1 MEKEVQREFHTFF
14 FIESHPKSIN
24 KQAEVKLREKQPNI
38 QPLRKLLEKDFKS
51 SEEQEDFTVSVYAG
65 DIFPSL
71 IKEKDIK
78 IVKNYIKSFPV
89 KIKLKIQKNK
99 FTGKVNAY
107 LPTDTFIPFVNFDPM
122 KKFIGKDIDPPP
134 QIELLPFQYMS
145 LFSEAII
152 TKERKKITDPT
163 YIEFLRFGVDLLKTS
178 GAVPFKLF
186 LFIYEKIINTENLEL
201 YNSIFDYFHIK
212 KIEQPKN
219 IAELDMFKEHL
230 MLIYEEPSKF
240 IENFKKINN
249 VDFEKYLIKFY
260 TVNIFYY
267 SAYKNIEKIESIML
281 ELRDKNPYDNLILA
295 KLFLSEFNIFY
306 RNIPINHDIKLSL
319 IDSFIQASSSYE
331 NLTCAFSMI
340 TEYVKSDFNT
350 ILLIIIKN
358 YEKINKICVDSNKP
372 LDINDYVILNYDDDL
387 TKIKSNLEIIG
398 KNKLNYAFKAI
409 NFRIVMWDIYFFDGK
424 NLEFLEF
431 LKSYLIQTSLYLE
444 EIIEALD
451 YIIKYTNKNFVTMLE
466 LFVKN
471 YDKIE
476 AISIIEK
483 KYINVLNYIV
493 TDEKDNIDAIKR
505 NLDFIIARK
514 LKANYET
521 LYFKIDIWLFYINNG
536 FNKEFLLYLE
546 KKLFEGALYYDDIL
560 DCLTYATTLRNYQ
573 FAPFLEVIINN
584 FEKIH
589 IFFKNKNTS
598 IDISKY
604 FKHRINT
611 DNLEEIYKL
620 IKVIISKESI
630 KNYRTVYF
638 KINIW
643 EPYSN
648 LKDLIVL
655 RYIRRII
662 IECYKMDK
670 SLTEKDIDLARKIHD
685 VGFLYIREGRLKGDK
700 LLEFLGFEEDFYVE
714 GQINDIIETN
724 KYQQKQLDEHLAS
737 INYLKNENAAL
748 KKRVSDMEYEISDLK
763 DENARLRNRIS
774 SLESDVSNLYSRCR
788 SIQADINAIKIRRM
802 NENNNY

>member
-1 MEKEVQREFHTFF
+1 MSKQAQREFHTYY
-14 FIESHPKSIN
+14 FIESHPKSLN
-24 KQAEVKLREKQPNI
+24 NQVEVVLNVKHSSI
-38 QPLRKLLEKDFKS
+38 QPLRKLIEKDFKS
-51 SEEQEDFTVSVYAG
+51 SNDEDFTVTVYAG

-71 IKEKDIK
+71 IKEKEVK
-78 IVKNYIKSFPV
+78 IVQNYIKAFPV
-89 KIKLKIQKNK
+89 KIAKKIQKNK
-99 FTGKVNAY
+99 FEGKVNAY
-107 LPTDTFIPFVNFDPM
+107 LPMDCFVHFVNFDPI
-122 KKFIGKDIDPPP
+122 KKLIGKNIDPPP

-145 LFSEAII
+145 LFNEVLLVI
-152 TKERKKITDPT
+152 ERRKITEPI
-163 YIEFLRFGVDLLKTS
+163 YIEFLRYGVDLLKTS
-178 GAVPFKLF
+178 GAVPFRLF
-186 LFIYEKIINTENLEL
+186 LLIYEKIINTMNLEL

-219 IAELDMFKEHL
+219 LNELDTYQEPL

-240 IENFKKINN
+240 IENIKQIAN

-260 TVNIFYY
+260 TVNLFYH
-267 SAYKNIEKIESIML
+267 STYKNIEKIESIML

-306 RNIPINHDIKLSL
+306 RNIPINHELKLSL
-319 IDSFIQASSSYE
+319 IDSYIQASSSYE

-387 TKIKSNLEIIG
+387 TRVQNSLITIG
-398 KNKLNYAFKAI
+398 QFKLNYGFEAI
-409 NFRIVMWDIYFFDGK
+409 DFRIDMWDIYFFDGK

-476 AISIIEK
+476 AICIAEK
-483 KYINVLNYIV
+483 KYINIISYIQPNGTDNIEGIKQNLNY
-493 TDEKDNIDAIKR
+493 
-505 NLDFIIARK
+505 IIARK
-514 LKANYET
+514 MKANYET

-536 FNKEFLLYLE
+536 FNNEFLLYLE

-560 DCLTYATTLRNYQ
+560 DCLTYASTLRNKT
-573 FAPFLEVIINN
+573 FATVLEMIINN

-589 IFFKNKNTS
+589 IFIKNKKVS
-598 IDISKY
+598 IDFSHY
-604 FKHRINT
+604 FVHKLNS
-611 DNLEEIYKL
+611 DNIEQIYKL
-620 IKVIISKESI
+620 ICIIIEKVRI
-630 KNYRTVYF
+630 KNYKTVNF
-638 KINIW
+638 KISIW

-648 LKDLIVL
+648 IKDLNVL
-655 RYIRRII
+655 RYIRKII
-662 IECYKMDK
+662 LQCYIMDK
-670 SLTEKDIDLARKIHD
+670 SLTERDIDLARKIHD
-685 VGFLYIREGRLKGDK
+685 VGFLYIRQGKLVGDK
-700 LLEFLGFEEDFYVE
+700 LLEFLGVEEAFYVE

-724 KYQQKQLDEHLAS
+724 KYQQKQLDEHLLS
-737 INYLKNENAAL
+737 INYLKEENIAL
-748 KKRVSDMEYEISDLK
+748 KRRVSSC
-763 DENARLRNRIS
+763 
-774 SLESDVSNLYSRCR
+774 ESDVSDLRSENNRLKNRVSGLEDDVSTLYSRVR
-788 SIQADINAIKIRRM
+788 SL
-802 NENNNY
+802 ESSVSCL

>member
-186 LFIYEKIINTENLEL
+186 LFIYEKIINTMNLEL

-260 TVNIFYY
+260 TVNIFYH

-281 ELRDKNPYDNLILA
+281 ELRDKNPFDNLILA
-295 KLFLSEFNIFY
+295 KLYLSEFNIFY
-306 RNIPINHDIKLSL
+306 RNIPINHELKLSL
-319 IDSFIQASSSYE
+319 IDSYIQASSSYE

-340 TEYVKSDFNT
+340 TEYVQSDFNT

-358 YEKINKICVDSNKP
+358 YEKINKICVDNNKP
-372 LDINDYVILNYDDDL
+372 FKINDYIIQKYEDDL
-387 TKIKSNLEIIG
+387 TRVQNSLITIG
-398 KNKLNYAFKAI
+398 QFKLNYGFEAI
-409 NFRIVMWDIYFFDGK
+409 DFRIDMWDMYLIEGK
-424 NLEFLEF
+424 NPQFLEF
-431 LKSYLIQTSLYLE
+431 LKSHLIQTSLYLS
-444 EIIEALD
+444 EINKALS

-476 AISIIEK
+476 AICIAEK
-483 KYINVLNYIV
+483 KYINIISYIQPNGTDNIEGIKQNLNY
-493 TDEKDNIDAIKR
+493 
-505 NLDFIIARK
+505 IIARK
-514 LKANYET
+514 MKANYET

-536 FNKEFLLYLE
+536 FNNEFLLYLE

-560 DCLTYATTLRNYQ
+560 DCLTYASTLRNKT
-573 FAPFLEVIINN
+573 FATVLEMIINN

-589 IFFKNKNTS
+589 IFIKNKKVS
-598 IDISKY
+598 IDFSHY
-604 FKHRINT
+604 FVHKLNS
-611 DNLEEIYKL
+611 DNIEQIYKL
-620 IKVIISKESI
+620 ICIIIEKERI
-630 KNYRTVYF
+630 KNYKTVNF
-638 KINIW
+638 KISIW

-648 LKDLIVL
+648 IKDLNVL
-655 RYIRRII
+655 RYIRKII
-662 IECYKMDK
+662 LQCYIMDK
-670 SLTEKDIDLARKIHD
+670 SLTERDIDLARKIHD
-685 VGFLYIREGRLKGDK
+685 VGFLYIRQGKLVGDK
-700 LLEFLGFEEDFYVE
+700 LLEFLGVEEAFYVE

-724 KYQQKQLDEHLAS
+724 KYQQKQLDEHLLS
-737 INYLKNENAAL
+737 INYLKEENIAL
-748 KKRVSDMEYEISDLK
+748 KRRVSSC
-763 DENARLRNRIS
+763 
-774 SLESDVSNLYSRCR
+774 ESDVSDLRSENNRLKNRVSGLEDDVSTLYSRVR
-788 SIQADINAIKIRRM
+788 SL
-802 NENNNY
+802 ESSVSCL

>member
-186 LFIYEKIINTENLEL
+186 LFIYENIINTENLEL

-260 TVNIFYY
+260 TVNLFYH
-267 SAYKNIEKIESIML
+267 STYKNIEKIESIML
-281 ELRDKNPYDNLILA
+281 ELRDKNPFDNLILA

-306 RNIPINHDIKLSL
+306 RNIPINQELKLSL
-319 IDSFIQASSSYE
+319 IDSYIQASSSYE

-340 TEYVKSDFNT
+340 TEYVQSDFNT

-358 YEKINKICVDSNKP
+358 YEKINKICVDNNKP
-372 LDINDYVILNYDDDL
+372 FKINDYIIQKYEDDL
-387 TKIKSNLEIIG
+387 TRVQNSLITIG
-398 KNKLNYAFKAI
+398 QFKLNYGFEAI
-409 NFRIVMWDIYFFDGK
+409 DFRIDMWDMYLIEGK
-424 NLEFLEF
+424 NPQFLEF
-431 LKSYLIQTSLYLE
+431 LKSHLIQTSLYLS
-444 EIIEALD
+444 EINKALS

-476 AISIIEK
+476 AICIAEK
-483 KYINVLNYIV
+483 KYINIISYIQPNGTDNIEGIKQNLNY
-493 TDEKDNIDAIKR
+493 
-505 NLDFIIARK
+505 IIARK
-514 LKANYET
+514 MKANYET

-536 FNKEFLLYLE
+536 FNNEFLLYLE

-560 DCLTYATTLRNYQ
+560 DCLTYASTLRNKT
-573 FAPFLEVIINN
+573 FATVLEMIINN

-589 IFFKNKNTS
+589 IFIKNKKVS
-598 IDISKY
+598 IDFSHY
-604 FKHRINT
+604 FVHKLNS
-611 DNLEEIYKL
+611 DNIEQIYKL
-620 IKVIISKESI
+620 ICIIIEKERI
-630 KNYRTVYF
+630 KNYKTVNF
-638 KINIW
+638 KISIW

-648 LKDLIVL
+648 IKDLNVL
-655 RYIRRII
+655 RYIRKII
-662 IECYKMDK
+662 LQCYIMDK
-670 SLTEKDIDLARKIHD
+670 SLTERDIDLARKIHD
-685 VGFLYIREGRLKGDK
+685 VGFLYIRQGKLVGDK
-700 LLEFLGFEEDFYVE
+700 LLEFLGVEEAFYVE

-724 KYQQKQLDEHLAS
+724 KYQQKQLDEHLLS
-737 INYLKNENAAL
+737 INYLKEENIAL
-748 KKRVSDMEYEISDLK
+748 KRRVSSC
-763 DENARLRNRIS
+763 
-774 SLESDVSNLYSRCR
+774 ESDVSDLRSENNRLKNRVSGLEDDVSTLYSRVR
-788 SIQADINAIKIRRM
+788 SL
-802 NENNNY
+802 ESSVSCL

>member
-260 TVNIFYY
+260 TVNIFYH

-281 ELRDKNPYDNLILA
+281 ELRDKNPFDNLILA

-306 RNIPINHDIKLSL
+306 RNIPINHELKLSL
-319 IDSFIQASSSYE
+319 IDSYIQASSSYE

-340 TEYVKSDFNT
+340 TEYVQSDFNT

-358 YEKINKICVDSNKP
+358 YEKINKICVDNNKP
-372 LDINDYVILNYDDDL
+372 FKINDYIIQKYEDDL
-387 TKIKSNLEIIG
+387 TRVQNSLITIG
-398 KNKLNYAFKAI
+398 QFKLNYGFEAI
-409 NFRIVMWDIYFFDGK
+409 DFRIDMWDMYLIEGK
-424 NLEFLEF
+424 NPQFLEF
-431 LKSYLIQTSLYLE
+431 LKSHLIQTSLYLS
-444 EIIEALD
+444 EINKALS

-476 AISIIEK
+476 AICIAEK
-483 KYINVLNYIV
+483 KYINIISYIQPNGTDNIEGIKQNLNY
-493 TDEKDNIDAIKR
+493 
-505 NLDFIIARK
+505 IIARK
-514 LKANYET
+514 MKANYET

-536 FNKEFLLYLE
+536 FNNEFLLYLE
-546 KKLFEGALYYDDIL
+546 KKLFEGALYYDDIF
-560 DCLTYATTLRNYQ
+560 DCLTYASTLRNKT
-573 FAPFLEVIINN
+573 FATVLEMIINN

-589 IFFKNKNTS
+589 IFIKNKKVS
-598 IDISKY
+598 IDFSHY
-604 FKHRINT
+604 FVHKLNS
-611 DNLEEIYKL
+611 DNIEQIYKL
-620 IKVIISKESI
+620 ICIIIEKERI
-630 KNYRTVYF
+630 KNYKTVNF
-638 KINIW
+638 KISIW

-648 LKDLIVL
+648 IKDLNVL
-655 RYIRRII
+655 RYIRKII
-662 IECYKMDK
+662 LQCYIMDK
-670 SLTEKDIDLARKIHD
+670 SLTERDIDLARKIHD
-685 VGFLYIREGRLKGDK
+685 VGFLYIRQGKLVGDK
-700 LLEFLGFEEDFYVE
+700 LLEFLGVEEAFYVE

-724 KYQQKQLDEHLAS
+724 KYQQKQLDEHLLS
-737 INYLKNENAAL
+737 INYLKEENIAL
-748 KKRVSDMEYEISDLK
+748 KRRVSSC
-763 DENARLRNRIS
+763 
-774 SLESDVSNLYSRCR
+774 ESDVSDLRSENNRLKNRVSGLEDDVSTLYSRVR
-788 SIQADINAIKIRRM
+788 SL
-802 NENNNY
+802 ESSVSCL

>member
-260 TVNIFYY
+260 TVNLFYH
-267 SAYKNIEKIESIML
+267 STYKNIEKIESIML
-281 ELRDKNPYDNLILA
+281 ELRDKNPFDNLILA
-295 KLFLSEFNIFY
+295 KLYLSEFNIFY
-306 RNIPINHDIKLSL
+306 RNIPINHELKLSL
-319 IDSFIQASSSYE
+319 IDSYIQASSSYE

-340 TEYVKSDFNT
+340 TEYVQSDFNT

-476 AISIIEK
+476 AICIAEK
-483 KYINVLNYIV
+483 KYINIISYIQPNGTDNIEGIKQNLNY
-493 TDEKDNIDAIKR
+493 
-505 NLDFIIARK
+505 IIARK
-514 LKANYET
+514 MKANYET

-536 FNKEFLLYLE
+536 FNNEFLLYLE

-560 DCLTYATTLRNYQ
+560 DCLTYASTLRNKT
-573 FAPFLEVIINN
+573 FATVLEMIINN

-589 IFFKNKNTS
+589 IFIKNKKVS
-598 IDISKY
+598 IDFSHY
-604 FKHRINT
+604 FVHKLNS
-611 DNLEEIYKL
+611 DNIEQIYKL
-620 IKVIISKESI
+620 ICIIIEKERI
-630 KNYRTVYF
+630 KNYKTVNF
-638 KINIW
+638 KISIW

-648 LKDLIVL
+648 IKDLNVL
-655 RYIRRII
+655 RYIRKII
-662 IECYKMDK
+662 LQCYIMDK
-670 SLTEKDIDLARKIHD
+670 SLTERDIDLARKIHD
-685 VGFLYIREGRLKGDK
+685 VGFLYIRQGKLVGDK
-700 LLEFLGFEEDFYVE
+700 LLEFLGVEEAFYVE

-724 KYQQKQLDEHLAS
+724 KYQQKQLDEHLLS
-737 INYLKNENAAL
+737 INYLKEENIAL
-748 KKRVSDMEYEISDLK
+748 KRRVSSC
-763 DENARLRNRIS
+763 
-774 SLESDVSNLYSRCR
+774 ESDVSDLRSENNRLKNRVSGLEDDVSTLYSRVR
-788 SIQADINAIKIRRM
+788 SL
-802 NENNNY
+802 ESSVSCL

>member
-219 IAELDMFKEHL
+219 IAELDMFKEYL
-230 MLIYEEPSKF
+230 MLMYEEPSKF

-260 TVNIFYY
+260 TVNLFYH
-267 SAYKNIEKIESIML
+267 STYKNIEKIESIML

-306 RNIPINHDIKLSL
+306 RNIPINHELKLSL
-319 IDSFIQASSSYE
+319 IDSYIQASSSYE

-340 TEYVKSDFNT
+340 TEYVQSDFNT

-358 YEKINKICVDSNKP
+358 YEKINKICVDNNKP
-372 LDINDYVILNYDDDL
+372 FKINDYIIQKYEDDL
-387 TKIKSNLEIIG
+387 TRVQNSLITIG
-398 KNKLNYAFKAI
+398 QFKLNYGFEAI
-409 NFRIVMWDIYFFDGK
+409 DFRIDMWDMYLIEGK
-424 NLEFLEF
+424 NPQFLEF
-431 LKSYLIQTSLYLE
+431 LKSHLIQTSLYLS
-444 EIIEALD
+444 EINKALS

-476 AISIIEK
+476 AICIAEK
-483 KYINVLNYIV
+483 KYINIISYIQPNGTDNIEGIKQNLNY
-493 TDEKDNIDAIKR
+493 
-505 NLDFIIARK
+505 IIARK
-514 LKANYET
+514 MKANYET

>member
-260 TVNIFYY
+260 TVNLFYH
-267 SAYKNIEKIESIML
+267 STYKNIEKIESIML
-281 ELRDKNPYDNLILA
+281 ELRDKNPFDNLILA
-295 KLFLSEFNIFY
+295 KLYLSEFNIFY
-306 RNIPINHDIKLSL
+306 RNIPINHELKLSL
-319 IDSFIQASSSYE
+319 IDSYIQASSSYE

-340 TEYVKSDFNT
+340 TEYVQSDFNT

-358 YEKINKICVDSNKP
+358 YEKINKICVDNNKP
-372 LDINDYVILNYDDDL
+372 FKINDYIIQKYEDDL
-387 TKIKSNLEIIG
+387 TRVQNSLITIG
-398 KNKLNYAFKAI
+398 QFKLNYGFEAI
-409 NFRIVMWDIYFFDGK
+409 DFRIDMWDMYLIEGK
-424 NLEFLEF
+424 NPQFLEF
-431 LKSYLIQTSLYLE
+431 LKSHLIQTSLYLS
-444 EIIEALD
+444 EINKALS

-476 AISIIEK
+476 AICIAEK
-483 KYINVLNYIV
+483 KYINIISYIQPNGTDNIEGIKQNLNY
-493 TDEKDNIDAIKR
+493 
-505 NLDFIIARK
+505 IIARK
-514 LKANYET
+514 MKANYET

-536 FNKEFLLYLE
+536 FNNEFLLYLE

-560 DCLTYATTLRNYQ
+560 DCLTYASTLRNKT
-573 FAPFLEVIINN
+573 FATVLEMIINN

-589 IFFKNKNTS
+589 IFIKNKKVS
-598 IDISKY
+598 IDFSHY
-604 FKHRINT
+604 FVHKLNS
-611 DNLEEIYKL
+611 DNIEQIYKL
-620 IKVIISKESI
+620 ICIIIEKERI
-630 KNYRTVYF
+630 KNYKTVNF
-638 KINIW
+638 KISIW

-648 LKDLIVL
+648 IKDLNVL
-655 RYIRRII
+655 RYIRKII
-662 IECYKMDK
+662 LQCYIMDK
-670 SLTEKDIDLARKIHD
+670 SLTERDIDLARKIHD
-685 VGFLYIREGRLKGDK
+685 VGFLYIRQGKLVGDK
-700 LLEFLGFEEDFYVE
+700 LLEFLGVEEAFYVE

-724 KYQQKQLDEHLAS
+724 KYQQKQLDEHLLS
-737 INYLKNENAAL
+737 INYLKEENIAL
-748 KKRVSDMEYEISDLK
+748 KRRVSSC
-763 DENARLRNRIS
+763 
-774 SLESDVSNLYSRCR
+774 ESDVSDLRSENNRLKNRVSGLEDDVSTLYSRVR
-788 SIQADINAIKIRRM
+788 SL
-802 NENNNY
+802 ESSVSCL

>member
-260 TVNIFYY
+260 TVNLFYH
-267 SAYKNIEKIESIML
+267 STYKNIEKIESIML
-281 ELRDKNPYDNLILA
+281 ELRDKNPFDNLILA

-306 RNIPINHDIKLSL
+306 RNIPINQELKLSL
-319 IDSFIQASSSYE
+319 IDSYIQASSSYE

-340 TEYVKSDFNT
+340 TEYVQSDFNT

-358 YEKINKICVDSNKP
+358 YEKINKICVDNNKP
-372 LDINDYVILNYDDDL
+372 FKINDYIIQKYEDDL
-387 TKIKSNLEIIG
+387 TRVQNSLITIG
-398 KNKLNYAFKAI
+398 QFKLNYGFEAI
-409 NFRIVMWDIYFFDGK
+409 DFRIDMWDMYLIEGK
-424 NLEFLEF
+424 NPQFLEF
-431 LKSYLIQTSLYLE
+431 LKSHLIQTSLYLS
-444 EIIEALD
+444 EINKALS

-476 AISIIEK
+476 AICIAEK
-483 KYINVLNYIV
+483 KYINIISYIQPNGTDNIEGIKQNLNY
-493 TDEKDNIDAIKR
+493 
-505 NLDFIIARK
+505 IIARK
-514 LKANYET
+514 MKANYET

-536 FNKEFLLYLE
+536 FNNEFLLYLE

-560 DCLTYATTLRNYQ
+560 DCLTYASTLRNKT
-573 FAPFLEVIINN
+573 FATVLEMIINN

-589 IFFKNKNTS
+589 IFIKNKKVS
-598 IDISKY
+598 IDFSHY
-604 FKHRINT
+604 FVHKLNS
-611 DNLEEIYKL
+611 DNIEQIYKL
-620 IKVIISKESI
+620 ICIIIEKERI
-630 KNYRTVYF
+630 KNYKTVNF
-638 KINIW
+638 KISIW

-648 LKDLIVL
+648 IKDLNVL
-655 RYIRRII
+655 RYIRKII
-662 IECYKMDK
+662 LQCYIMDK
-670 SLTEKDIDLARKIHD
+670 SLTERDIDLARKIHD
-685 VGFLYIREGRLKGDK
+685 VGFLYIRQGKLVGDK
-700 LLEFLGFEEDFYVE
+700 LLEFLGVEEAFYVE

-724 KYQQKQLDEHLAS
+724 KYQQKQLDEHLLS
-737 INYLKNENAAL
+737 INYLKEENIAL
-748 KKRVSDMEYEISDLK
+748 KRRVSSC
-763 DENARLRNRIS
+763 
-774 SLESDVSNLYSRCR
+774 ESDVSDLRSENNRLKNRVSGLEDDVSTLYSRVR
-788 SIQADINAIKIRRM
+788 SL
-802 NENNNY
+802 ESSVSCL